1 MEDVEFARSHSNS
14 PLPEAGNE
22 PEDPLA
28 PEVEEENAVNP
39 PLGAPDQDMEV
50 TEARDEMPDPDDV
63 QEGGLSDN
71 ESVLSELDEKQFD
84 EFDEG
89 ALAIEERPAQ
99 VIDGENMNLIGVH
112 KRKRAEGEG
121 DAPKKKKKRADKPRR
136 KKNRDDEVSGGDEAS
151 GARKGRSRKKG
162 RAAEADE
169 DDESL
174 TPEQRR

>member
-1 MEDVEFARSHSNS
+1 MEDVEFVRSHSHS

-28 PEVEEENAVNP
+28 PEIDEENGTNP

-50 TEARDEMPDPDDV
+50 TEPRDEMPDPDDV

-71 ESVLSELDEKQFD
+71 ESVLSELDDQQFED
-84 EFDEG
+84 FDEG
-89 ALAIEERPAQ
+89 NIAIEER
-99 VIDGENMNLIGVH
+99 DGENMNLIGVH

-136 KKNRDDEVSGGDEAS
+136 KKNRDDEVSGGDEVS
-151 GARKGRSRKKG
+151 GARKGRTRKKA
-162 RAAEADE
+162 RAAEPDE
-169 DDESL
+169 DDEHL
-174 TPEQRR
+174 TPEERM